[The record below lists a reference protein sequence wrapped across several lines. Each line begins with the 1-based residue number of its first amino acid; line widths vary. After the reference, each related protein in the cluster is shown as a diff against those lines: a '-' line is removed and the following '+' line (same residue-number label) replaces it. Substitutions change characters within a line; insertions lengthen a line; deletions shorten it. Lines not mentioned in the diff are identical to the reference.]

1 MIAAID
7 YYGIAAV
14 IAAVTGL
21 LAAVFGFLQRKPVSE
36 THAAVQLSNGK
47 SLGEVVETVAQ
58 GVEDAATAAQVVKET
73 LANVTPE
80 TPAAVAIIPAPETP
94 PEASKSA

>member
-1 MIAAID
+1 MLAAID

-14 IAAVTGL
+14 IAAIAGL
-21 LAAVFGFLQRKPVSE
+21 LTSALAFLQRKPVAE
-36 THAAVQLSNGK
+36 THAAVQTANGK

-58 GVEDAATAAQVVKET
+58 GVEDAANAAQVVKDT
-73 LANVTPE
+73 LAKSTPG